1 MMRLLG
7 LDPGLKATGW
17 GIVETQGNRL
27 IFVASGTVR
36 SAVNQSLAARL
47 SAIYTGLLTVIDT
60 YKPDEAAVEETFLN
74 RNPGSTLK
82 LGQARGVVLLAP
94 AQAGLAVSEYAATT
108 VKKTV
113 VGTGHADK
121 IQIQSMVARLLPGSL
136 AESPDA
142 ADALAIAICHAHHS
156 TTPHRKAGLATV
168 QQ

>member
-27 IFVASGTVR
+27 IFIASGTVR

-94 AQAGLAVSEYAATT
+94 AQAGLTVSEYAATT

-121 IQIQSMVARLLPGSL
+121 IQVQSMVARLLPGSL

-156 TTPHRKAGLATV
+156 SMAHRKASLSMV

>member
-1 MMRLLG
+1 MRLLG

-36 SAVNQSLAARL
+36 STANHSLAARL
-47 SAIYTGLLTVIDT
+47 SAIYTGLLTIIDT

-94 AQAGLAVSEYAATT
+94 AQAGLTVSEYAATT
-108 VKKTV
+108 IKKTV

-121 IQIQSMVARLLPGSL
+121 VQVQSMVARLLPGSL
-136 AESPDA
+136 VESPDA

-156 TTPHRKAGLATV
+156 SAANRKTSLSMV
-168 QQ
+168 QR

>member
-17 GIVETQGNRL
+17 GIVETHGNRL
-27 IFVASGTVR
+27 MFVASGTVR
-36 SAVNQSLAARL
+36 SAADQSLAARL
-47 SAIYTGLLTVIDT
+47 SAIYTGLQTIIDT

-94 AQAGLAVSEYAATT
+94 AQAGLTVAEYAATT
-108 VKKTV
+108 IKKTV

-121 IQIQSMVARLLPGSL
+121 VQVQSMVARLLPGSL

-142 ADALAIAICHAHHS
+142 ADALAIAICHAHHAS
-156 TTPHRKAGLATV
+156 AANRKASLTMV

>member
-17 GIVETQGNRL
+17 GIVETHGNRL
-27 IFVASGTVR
+27 TFVASGTVR
-36 SAVNQSLAARL
+36 SATSQSLAARL
-47 SAIYTGLLTVIDT
+47 SAIYTGLLTIIDT
-60 YKPDEAAVEETFLN
+60 YKPDEAAVGETFLN

-94 AQAGLAVSEYAATT
+94 AQSGLTVSEYAATT
-108 VKKTV
+108 IKKTV

-121 IQIQSMVARLLPGSL
+121 IQVQSMVARLLPGSL

-156 TTPHRKAGLATV
+156 SVANRKASLTMV
-168 QQ
+168 RQ

>member
-17 GIVETQGNRL
+17 GIVETHGNRL
-27 IFVASGTVR
+27 MFVASGTVR
-36 SAVNQSLAARL
+36 SAADQSLAARL
-47 SAIYTGLLTVIDT
+47 SAIYTGLLTIIDT

-94 AQAGLAVSEYAATT
+94 AQAGLTVAEYAATT
-108 VKKTV
+108 IKKTV

-121 IQIQSMVARLLPGSL
+121 VQVQSMVARLLPGSL

-142 ADALAIAICHAHHS
+142 ADALAIAICHAHHAS
-156 TTPHRKAGLATV
+156 VANRTASLTMV

>member
-1 MMRLLG
+1 MRLLG

-17 GIVETQGNRL
+17 GIVETHGNRL
-27 IFVASGTVR
+27 IFIASGTVR
-36 SAVNQSLAARL
+36 SAADQSLATRL
-47 SAIYTGLLTVIDT
+47 SAIYTGLLTVINT

-94 AQAGLAVSEYAATT
+94 AQAGLSVSEYAATT
-108 VKKTV
+108 IKKTV

-121 IQIQSMVARLLPGSL
+121 IQVQSMVSRLLPGSL

-142 ADALAIAICHAHHS
+142 ADALAIAICHAHYS
-156 TTPHRKAGLATV
+156 SAANRKASLSMV

>member
-17 GIVETQGNRL
+17 GIVETHGNRL
-27 IFVASGTVR
+27 TFVASGTVR
-36 SAVNQSLAARL
+36 SATSQSLAARL
-47 SAIYTGLLTVIDT
+47 SAIYTGLLTIIDT

-94 AQAGLAVSEYAATT
+94 AQSGLTVSEYAATT
-108 VKKTV
+108 IKKTV

-121 IQIQSMVARLLPGSL
+121 IQVQSMVARLLPGSL

-156 TTPHRKAGLATV
+156 SVANRKASLTMV
-168 QQ
+168 RQ